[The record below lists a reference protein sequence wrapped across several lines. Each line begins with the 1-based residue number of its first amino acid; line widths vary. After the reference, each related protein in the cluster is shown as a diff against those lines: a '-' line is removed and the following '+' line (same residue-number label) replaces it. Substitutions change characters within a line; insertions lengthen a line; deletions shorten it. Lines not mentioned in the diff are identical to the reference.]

1 MTCLIRAARST
12 TTDAKLRFDYIFFSY
27 TNRQNIKHRKQLAV
41 LQEIDNEVGFQ
52 DKVKVKDIDTTPREL
67 ATAIAILKLLRR
79 GEIAH
84 ALFFYNSREDADDM
98 GKLLHTLS
106 QKKDT
111 NLCVNYVDCEDK
123 GKKREEKFDTY
134 RMSEMGVIVSVNTI
148 AEGVNLNETDAAVL
162 VDMTASAIR
171 ITQIAG
177 RPLRRHVYKL
187 RDKVRV
193 EKKKKLYVHCSARR
207 VST

>member
-1 MTCLIRAARST
+1 
-12 TTDAKLRFDYIFFSY
+12 
-27 TNRQNIKHRKQLAV
+27 
-41 LQEIDNEVGFQ
+41 
-52 DKVKVKDIDTTPREL
+52 
-67 ATAIAILKLLRR
+67 
-79 GEIAH
+79 
-84 ALFFYNSREDADDM
+84 
-98 GKLLHTLS
+98 
-106 QKKDT
+106 
-111 NLCVNYVDCEDK
+111 
-123 GKKREEKFDTY
+123 
-134 RMSEMGVIVSVNTI
+134 MSEMGVIVSVNTI